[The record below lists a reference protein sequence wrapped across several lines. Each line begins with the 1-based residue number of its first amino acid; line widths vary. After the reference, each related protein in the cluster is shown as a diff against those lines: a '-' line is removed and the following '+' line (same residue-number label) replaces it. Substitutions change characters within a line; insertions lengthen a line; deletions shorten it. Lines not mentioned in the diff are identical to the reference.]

1 MDTGIV
7 VNVIALGFSAIAVLT
22 STILALRQS
31 RLMHHANLLP
41 TVTEVF
47 REFNTPEFKDDLSY
61 VCTDLWKEHPP
72 TVAFD
77 DLPDKPRHRVARV
90 ADYFFTIGVLVSTG
104 VVSEVI
110 VAGYMGRSILRAWGF
125 LEPYIAFER
134 TRRPDEHYYMFFENL
149 AVVMT
154 KNSPAKLNKR
164 FKLARMPGNVVA
176 PTLRSVDSQD
186 QRT

>member
-7 VNVIALGFSAIAVLT
+7 VNAIALGFSAIAVTT
-22 STILALRQS
+22 STVLALRQS

-47 REFNTPEFKDDLSY
+47 REFTTPEFKDDLAY
-61 VCTDLWKEHPP
+61 VCTRLWNEHPP

-77 DLPDKPRHRVARV
+77 DLPDKPRHRVTHV

-125 LEPYIAFER
+125 LEPYIAAER

-154 KNSPAKLNKR
+154 QNSPTELNKR
-164 FKLARMPGNVVA
+164 FKLARMPDRVVA
-176 PTLRSVDSQD
+176 PSPGSVDSQD